1 MVNLKETRH
10 QLAHKYDIAA
20 EDLDPSI
27 IPILMAIDNMANRLE
42 KSVNGFQHQS
52 KQIETLM
59 KQEAPPIYCDHPKT
73 ALILGIGKYG
83 SIFLG
88 ISIFLSV
95 FWMGLVMLKSNEK
108 QYAHYKHI
116 AKVIQFDEQSGS
128 YFIRK
133 EDYKKVEKGIV
144 IK

>member
-52 KQIETLM
+52 KQIEILM
-59 KQEAPPIYCDHPKT
+59 KQQAPAIYCDHPKT

-83 SIFLG
+83 SIVLA

-108 QYAHYKHI
+108 QYTHYRQI

-133 EDYKKVEKGIV
+133 EDFRKVEKGIV

>member
-27 IPILMAIDNMANRLE
+27 IPILIVIDKMTNRLE
-42 KSVNGFQHQS
+42 QSVEGFKHQS
-52 KQIETLM
+52 TQIESLM
-59 KQEAPPIYCDHPKT
+59 QQQNPAIYCDHPKT

-83 SIFLG
+83 SIFLA

-108 QYAHYKHI
+108 QYNHYKHI
-116 AKVIQFDEQSGS
+116 AKIIQFDEQSGS